1 MNHPLIEEAVLLV
14 LNNGGIVDLILN
26 KEYGYIE
33 YNLNTGMKSGLSLY
47 EKDNKVLVIT
57 QYNEEDEEMLDID
70 TIVDTAHYCLLDH
83 EYAAHAWINVFRKHG
98 YSVGSICVNPYVA
111 YNA

>member
-1 MNHPLIEEAVLLV
+1 MHPLINEAVLLV
-14 LNNGGIVDLILN
+14 LNHGGTVELCLN
-26 KEYGYIE
+26 KEHDCFE
-33 YNLNTGMKSGLSLY
+33 YNLNTGMKSDLSLY
-47 EKDNKVLVIT
+47 ENGGAVWAIT